1 MLKIVMP
8 DLVNLQVNGETQT
21 CAPQTSLPVFLAQL
35 GMNPRLV
42 AVEYNGEI
50 LHRQFWETTEMQAGD
65 RLEIVTIVGG
75 G

>member
-1 MLKIVMP
+1 MNTIT
-8 DLVNLQVNGETQT
+8 LQVNGESKLCPLHTT
-21 CAPQTSLPVFLAQL
+21 LPQFLENL

-50 LHRQFWETTEMQAGD
+50 LHRQFWESTTMKEGD

>member
-1 MLKIVMP
+1 MIE
-8 DLVNLQVNGETQT
+8 LQVNGELQT
-21 CAPQTSLPVFLAQL
+21 CPIGTNLPTFLIQIGL
-35 GMNPRLV
+35 NPLLV

-50 LHRQFWETTEMQAGD
+50 LQRQFWETTQIHTED

>member
-1 MLKIVMP
+1 MSNSHSIP
-8 DLVNLQVNGETQT
+8 IQLQVNGEVRS
-21 CAPQTSLPVFLAQL
+21 CPPQTSLPAFLESIDL
-35 GMNPRLV
+35 NPQLV

-50 LHRQFWETTEMQAGD
+50 LQRPLWPQTLIQQDD

>member
-1 MLKIVMP
+1 MSNSHPTSVQ
-8 DLVNLQVNGETQT
+8 LQVNGETRD
-21 CAPQTSLPVFLAQL
+21 CPPQTSLPAFLASINL
-35 GMNPRLV
+35 NPQLV

-50 LHRQFWETTEMQAGD
+50 LQRPLWPQTIIQQDD

>member
-1 MLKIVMP
+1 MNEFVT
-8 DLVNLQVNGETQT
+8 LQVNGELRECPVQT
-21 CAPQTSLPVFLAQL
+21 CLPDFLEQL

-50 LHRQFWETTEMQAGD
+50 LHRQFWADTQMQEGD

>member
-1 MLKIVMP
+1 MFNTTNTINIK
-8 DLVNLQVNGETQT
+8 VNGDTHT
-21 CAPQTSLPVFLAQL
+21 CVASTPLPELLKQL
-35 GMNPRLV
+35 NLNPRLI

-50 LHRQFWETTEMQAGD
+50 LHRQYWANTQMQAGD

>member
-1 MLKIVMP
+1 MTDIIYLH
-8 DLVNLQVNGETQT
+8 VNGESKT
-21 CAPQTSLPVFLAQL
+21 CASQTLLPSYLEQI

-50 LHRQFWETTEMQAGD
+50 LHRQFWESTYLQEGD
-65 RLEIVTIVGG
+65 RLEVVTIVGG

>member
-1 MLKIVMP
+1 MRSLT
-8 DLVNLQVNGETQT
+8 LQVNGKEKS
-21 CAPQTSLPVFLAQL
+21 CPPQVTLPDFLKQL
-35 GMNPRLV
+35 GLNPRLV

-50 LHRQFWETTEMQAGD
+50 LHRQFWETTEMQDGD

>member
-1 MLKIVMP
+1 MAHSIQ
-8 DLVNLQVNGETQT
+8 LQVNGEAKT
-21 CAPQTSLPVFLAQL
+21 CLPQTHLPDYLQQIGL
-35 GMNPRLV
+35 NPRLV

-50 LHRQFWETTEMQAGD
+50 LHRQFWDTTVLQSGD

>member
-1 MLKIVMP
+1 MSDSHPTSVQ
-8 DLVNLQVNGETQT
+8 LQVNGETHDCPAQT
-21 CAPQTSLPVFLAQL
+21 NLPAFLESIDLNLQ
-35 GMNPRLV
+35 LV

-50 LHRQFWETTEMQAGD
+50 LQRPLWLQTIIQQGD

>member
-1 MLKIVMP
+1 MIK
-8 DLVNLQVNGETQT
+8 LQVNGEHRQ
-21 CAPQTSLPVFLAQL
+21 CAPQTRLPEFLKQL

-50 LHRQFWETTEMQAGD
+50 LHRQFWETTEIQEGD
-65 RLEIVTIVGG
+65 RLEVVTIVGG

>member
-1 MLKIVMP
+1 MDWESIEI
-8 DLVNLQVNGETQT
+8 QVNGEPHR
-21 CAPQTSLPVFLAQL
+21 CVSQTSLPQLLAEMGL
-35 GMNPRLV
+35 NPRLL

-50 LHRQFWETTEMQAGD
+50 LHRQFWEQTKIAAND

>member
-1 MLKIVMP
+1 MSKTISLT
-8 DLVNLQVNGETQT
+8 VNGESQT
-21 CAPQTSLPVFLAQL
+21 CATHVPLPQFLQLL

-50 LHRQFWETTEMQAGD
+50 LHRQFWETTEMKEGD

>member
-1 MLKIVMP
+1 MVE
-8 DLVNLQVNGETQT
+8 LQVNGEI
-21 CAPQTSLPVFLAQL
+21 CNCSPQTTLPQL
-35 GMNPRLV
+35 LVQMGLNPRLL

-50 LHRQFWETTEMQAGD
+50 LHRQFWEQTEIGTGD

>member
-1 MLKIVMP
+1 MANSIP
-8 DLVNLQVNGETQT
+8 LQVNGEAKT
-21 CAPQTSLPVFLAQL
+21 CPPQTLLPSYLQQIGL
-35 GMNPRLV
+35 NPRLV

-50 LHRQFWETTEMQAGD
+50 LHRQFWDSTYLQAGD